1 MSMLTKVYLWRN
13 GGFGSCKAKA
23 SYTKSRIAPTENS
36 TSNKIPTMLA
46 CRALLAVAVV
56 AASAQ
61 AFSPVAP
68 ATLRAAK
75 PAALA
80 GSRSGLL
87 GRVVAPMARQAPQ
100 RAATKTS
107 INMAVALPAGTP
119 LKVGIAGKP
128 RSLPLVPFFPR
139 LLCTA

>member
-1 MSMLTKVYLWRN
+1 
-13 GGFGSCKAKA
+13 
-23 SYTKSRIAPTENS
+23 
-36 TSNKIPTMLA
+36 MLA
-46 CRALLAVAVV
+46 CRALLAAALV

-61 AFSPVAP
+61 AFSPIAP

-75 PAALA
+75 PAALV

-119 LKVGIAGKP
+119 LKVGIAGKNHL
-128 RSLPLVPFFPR
+128 SPLVPSFPPP
-139 LLCTA
+139 LCCGLAWLIGSSMMLSVGHF